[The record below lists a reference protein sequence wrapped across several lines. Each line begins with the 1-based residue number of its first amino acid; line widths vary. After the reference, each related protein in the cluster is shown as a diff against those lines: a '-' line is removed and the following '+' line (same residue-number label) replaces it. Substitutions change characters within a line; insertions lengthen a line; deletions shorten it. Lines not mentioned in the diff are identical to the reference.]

1 MTARPHLAVVVI
13 GCRAPASI
21 VGSVRSLIGQG
32 VPLEILVVNSGGGN
46 AKALLSD
53 AGVDVPVIEIAE
65 QVFVGAA
72 RNIGIAETAAP
83 FVGFL
88 ADDCLACP
96 GWAEARIRRHLA
108 GAATVS
114 SAVANSH
121 PRNAI
126 ACAAHLALFARRLP
140 GLPAELA
147 LRYGVSFDRRLF
159 EEYGLFDESM
169 RVAEDTEFLKRLPR
183 ELEPVWEPEVR
194 TIHRNETRLHG
205 LLLDQYRRGYRSG
218 AYSIGVSPARPF
230 RLARATFR
238 DRRQIRKL
246 ARMGLSG
253 SELACAGRSMPI
265 VSLALLAKS
274 VGLYFGAHCH
284 LRKMRRPQDDH

>member
-1 MTARPHLAVVVI
+1 MPAVDCA
-13 GCRAPASI
+13 GYRNRRA
-21 VGSVRSLIGQG
+21 
-32 VPLEILVVNSGGGN
+32 
-46 AKALLSD
+46 
-53 AGVDVPVIEIAE
+53 
-65 QVFVGAA
+65 VFVGAA

-83 FVGFL
+83 SSVFSRTT
-88 ADDCLACP
+88 AWPAR

-126 ACAAHLALFARRLP
+126 AARRP
-140 GLPAELA
+140 SRPVRAPTSRPSAELA

-218 AYSIGVSPARPF
+218 AYYVGVSPARPF
-230 RLARATFR
+230 DLPAP
-238 DRRQIRKL
+238 
-246 ARMGLSG
+246 LSG
-253 SELACAGRSMPI
+253 TAGRSESWPGWDCPDRNWPAPD
-265 VSLALLAKS
+265 VRCPSSRWPCWPSPWPL
-274 VGLYFGAHCH
+274 F
-284 LRKMRRPQDDH
+284 RRPLSPEKNAATSG